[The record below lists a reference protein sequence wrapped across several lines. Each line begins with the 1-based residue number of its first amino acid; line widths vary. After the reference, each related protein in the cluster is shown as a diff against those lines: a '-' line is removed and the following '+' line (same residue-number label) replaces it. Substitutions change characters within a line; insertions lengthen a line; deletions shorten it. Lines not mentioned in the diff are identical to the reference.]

1 MENTKAYA
9 AIVDY
14 ILQFGVSR
22 IYENSESEYPRTSG
36 GSVGFVSTG
45 FSGSDSAK
53 IGDLI
58 CLESARQSPWR
69 LSWLREARAER
80 GGDTSYLCESV
91 QDGTLCWWSNVGVS
105 YFHRSTLEKH
115 PEWRW
120 TDEQYAFNEKWMKA
134 CKRHDP
140 YLYRP
145 LWADFAEDGTPT
157 IGTRSRFD
165 FDGFRATGT
174 VPNWKKITQKALA
187 DMYLAFVAEH
197 KAQPKKESKP
207 C

>member
-1 MENTKAYA
+1 MSNTKAYA

-14 ILQFGVSR
+14 LLQFGVSR
-22 IYENSESEYPRTSG
+22 IYENAESEYPRTTG

-45 FSGSDSAK
+45 FSSVDSAK

-58 CLESARQSPWR
+58 RLESAPQSVWR
-69 LSWLREARAER
+69 LSWLREIKFEH
-80 GGDTSYLCESV
+80 GGESYLCESV
-91 QDGTLCWWSNVGVS
+91 KDGTLCWWSNVGIS
-105 YFHRSTLEKH
+105 YFHRPTLKNH
-115 PEWRW
+115 PEWKW
-120 TDEQYAFNEKWMKA
+120 SDAQYAFNEKWMKA

-174 VPNWKKITQKALA
+174 VPNWKKITQKALGE
-187 DMYLAFVAEH
+187 MYLAFVAEH
-197 KAQPKKESKP
+197 KAQPKKEPKP